1 MDGVMKFLKFLYEW
15 VLSWANSKYGTLVLF
30 LVAFSES
37 SVFIVPPDVLLIA
50 LSVSRPKRAFFY
62 AVVSTI
68 GSVLGGVFGYII
80 GFKVME
86 SIGIPILDFYG
97 VMDKFEN
104 VARLYNKYNAWAVC
118 IAGFTPIPYKLFTIA
133 AGATKINF
141 PIFFSASLCS
151 RGARFF
157 IVGGLIFF
165 FGAKI
170 KVFID
175 RYFNLLSIIFV
186 ILLVGGFI
194 VIKLILGD

>member
-1 MDGVMKFLKFLYEW
+1 MKFLKFLYEW
-15 VLSWANSKYGTLVLF
+15 VLSWANSRYGTLALF

-62 AVVSTI
+62 AVVSTV

-97 VMDKFEN
+97 VMDKFEY
-104 VARLYNKYNAWAVC
+104 VAILYNKYNAWAVS

-133 AGATKINF
+133 AGAAKINF
-141 PIFFSASLCS
+141 PIFFFASLCS

-170 KVFID
+170 KYFIEK
-175 RYFNLLSIIFV
+175 YFNLLSVIFI